1 MKNIIK
7 KGNQVKILSGKDKGK
22 KGEVIEI
29 LRYANKAKVKGI
41 NIIKKHEKTT
51 KEKKGGI
58 ISKENFIHISN
69 LKNLDLEKENKKK
82 EGKTKWFQDLKNNTK
97 V

>member
-1 MKNIIK
+1 MIK
-7 KGNQVKILSGKDKGK
+7 KGMQVEVICGKDKGK

-29 LRYANKAKVKGI
+29 LRSKDKAKIKGI

-58 ISKENFIHISN
+58 ISKENFIHMSN
-69 LKNLDLEKENKKK
+69 LKSLEKTD
-82 EGKTKWFQDLKNNTK
+82 KTESKSK
-97 V
+97 

>member
-7 KGNQVKILSGKDKGK
+7 KGNQVEVICGKDKGK

-29 LRYANKAKVKGI
+29 LRNENKVKVKGI
-41 NIIKKHEKTT
+41 NLIKKHEKTT

-69 LKNLDLEKENKKK
+69 LKDISENKNKEKTAGKK
-82 EGKTKWFQDLKNNTK
+82 
-97 V
+97 

>member
-1 MKNIIK
+1 MINKIK
-7 KGNQVKILSGKDKGK
+7 KGNQVQILAGKDKGK

-29 LRYANKAKVKGI
+29 LRFSNKAKVKGI

-58 ISKENFIHISN
+58 ISKENFIHMSN
-69 LKNLDLEKENKKK
+69 LKSLVTTDETN
-82 EGKTKWFQDLKNNTK
+82 KTKGKSK
-97 V
+97 